1 MPRKKFD
8 VAIVGTG
15 PAGIFAALELAKLK
29 PKLHIAMFER
39 GKLREANEQKE
50 LTCGWGGS
58 GAFSDG
64 KLNLTCDSGG
74 QLKDFLNEEEFNEYM
89 NYVDQTYLEFGG
101 EKTLYDLRNP
111 NINELKRRAFAAG
124 LELLTFKIRHLGTD
138 RSREIVERM
147 RQHLIESGVQI
158 FLETDV
164 IDVQKN
170 SAAGFY
176 LYVKRGEKTETYEAS
191 QVIIATGRGGAE
203 WFFKLSERLGIR
215 LLNNGVDLGVRV
227 EVPFETLR
235 PLTDP
240 LYEAKL
246 LYRSRGYNDLVRTF
260 CMCPRGFVVYENYRG
275 LKTVNGHSYKAKF
288 SPNTN
293 FALLVTH
300 IFTEPSQDPIGFGR
314 RASEQFN
321 ELAGGTVILQR
332 LGDLRRYRRSTTA
345 RIKQGFVQPTLK
357 DAQAGDITMAMPY
370 RHMVSI
376 LEMLEAM
383 DKIVPGVNGDHTLLY
398 AAEVKFYSMRAEV
411 YEGFETACEGLYV
424 AGDGSGYTRGL
435 LQSSI
440 QGVIVSR
447 HIKEKYY

>member
-1 MPRKKFD
+1 MRQEEFD

-15 PAGIFAALELAKLK
+15 PAGIFAALELIKLA
-29 PKLHIAMFER
+29 PKTRIVMFER
-39 GKLREANEQKE
+39 GKLRDPTEQRE

-64 KLNLTCDSGG
+64 KLNLTCESGG
-74 QLKDFLNEEEFNEYM
+74 QLKNFLSEDEFEEYM
-89 NYVDQTYLEFGG
+89 NYVDQTYLNFGG
-101 EKTLYDLRNP
+101 EPNLYDLKDP
-111 NINELKRRAFAAG
+111 TIEELKRKAFAAG

-138 RSREIVERM
+138 RTREIVERI
-147 RQHLIESGVQI
+147 RQHLLNSGVRI

-164 IDVQKN
+164 TDVQKYN
-170 SAAGFY
+170 HSFI
-176 LYVKRGEKTETYEAS
+176 LHTKTGKKTKIYKAS
-191 QVIIATGRGGAE
+191 QVIVATGRGGAE
-203 WFFKLSERLGIR
+203 WFFWLAERLGLH

-227 EVPFETLR
+227 EVPFETMR
-235 PLTDP
+235 PITDP

-246 LYRSRGYNDLVRTF
+246 LYRSRRYNDLVRTF

-275 LKTVNGHSYKAKF
+275 LRTVNGHSYKDKL

-300 IFTEPSQDPIGFGR
+300 IFTEPSHDPIGFGR

-321 ELAGGTVILQR
+321 ELAGGTVIVQR
-332 LGDLRRYRRSTTA
+332 LGDLRRYRRSTSE

-357 DAQAGDITMAMPY
+357 DAQPGDITMAMPY

-383 DKIVPGVNGDHTLLY
+383 DTIAPGVNGDHTLLY
-398 AAEVKFYSMRAEV
+398 AAEVKFYSMRVEV
-411 YEGFETACEGLYV
+411 REGFETMCDGLYV

-435 LQSSI
+435 LQSSM
-440 QGVIVSR
+440 QGVIVAR
-447 HIKEKYY
+447 HLIKKYFQ